1 MQAAIK
7 SKPPKY
13 LCERRTNCCRWPEDV
28 KVSEKETIA
37 IASFLKMK

>member
-13 LCERRTNCCRWPEDV
+13 LCEWAAIQCPCPEDV
-28 KVSEKETIA
+28 KVSKKEFTA
-37 IASFLKMK
+37 TASFLKME